1 MKKIFLLLSCAS
13 MLFASCKVDNYDM
26 PDSQVYGSFLDE
38 KTGELVGT
46 DIENGNSI
54 IVVEQGYENP
64 SNQYWAVKNTG
75 EYRNNF
81 VFSATYDIRFENCN
95 FYPFSQSDVKIHKGE
110 NKIDFTVTPF
120 IRVLNPSIEKNGNTI
135 TAKFRLEAGKPE
147 VKLSSVQL
155 FAFSDMWVGNNVK
168 YTLTG
173 GTDKESFDGASID
186 SSKEYTLTID
196 VNANKNSF
204 KYTGKNYY
212 FRIGALASVSG
223 VGTVRHNYS
232 PLVKIAF

>member
-1 MKKIFLLLSCAS
+1 MKHILMILACVS
-13 MLFASCKVDNYDM
+13 MLFVSCEVDNYDM
-26 PDSQVYGSFLDE
+26 PNAQVYGSFIDE

-54 IVVEQGYENP
+54 IVVELGYENP
-64 SNQYWAVKNTG
+64 SNQYWAVMNTG

-95 FYPFSQSDVKIHKGE
+95 FYPFSQNSVKIKKGG

-120 IRVLNPSIEKNGNTI
+120 IRVVDPSIVKNGDTI
-135 TAKFRLEAGKPE
+135 TAKFKLEAGKPD
-147 VKLSSVQL
+147 VKLSAVQL

-168 YTLTG
+168 YTLSG
-173 GTDKESFDGASID
+173 NTDKQAFENVVID
-186 SSKEYTLTID
+186 PTKEYTLTID
-196 VNANKNSF
+196 LNANKNSF